1 MAGIVFWL
9 LFFNKLLILSVNSV
23 LAKSRG
29 IRVRFVET
37 AFITLIA
44 ILVTVSI
51 KWVGILIINS
61 LLILPA
67 AASRNISH
75 NVRQYNGVAVLFSMV
90 SGVAGLIISY
100 YAGTAAGPT
109 IVLVGAA
116 IFFLTFAFK
125 QSVRKS

>member
-1 MAGIVFWL
+1 M
-9 LFFNKLLILSVNSV
+9 
-23 LAKSRG
+23 
-29 IRVRFVET
+29 
-37 AFITLIA
+37 
-44 ILVTVSI
+44 
-51 KWVGILIINS
+51 GILIINS

-67 AASRNISH
+67 AASRNIAH